1 MGSLPKEQLNTL
13 EWAYFSGYTRVDIS
27 EMLGLPLGTVK
38 GRMCGGAQMSG
49 IDHERFE
56 ECSG

>member
-1 MGSLPKEQLNTL
+1 MPKEQLNTL
-13 EWAYFSGYTRVDIS
+13 ELAYFSGFTRVDIS
-27 EMLGLPLGTVK
+27 ERFGLPLGTVK
-38 GRMCGGAQMSG
+38 GRMCDGAQMSG